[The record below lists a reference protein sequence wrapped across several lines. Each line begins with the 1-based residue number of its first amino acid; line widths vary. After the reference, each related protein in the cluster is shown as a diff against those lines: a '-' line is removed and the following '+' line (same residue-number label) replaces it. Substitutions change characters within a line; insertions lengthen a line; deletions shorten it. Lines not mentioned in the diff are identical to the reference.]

1 MAVHPDAMGWARIKR
16 DDRVMIE
23 DSTGKLAYGLFCIK
37 SISLGLDL
45 PIMFQTV
52 KILVLRRGFR

>member
-1 MAVHPDAMGWARIKR
+1 
-16 DDRVMIE
+16 MIE
-23 DSTGKLAYGLFCIK
+23 DSTEKLAYGLFCIK
-37 SISLGLDL
+37 NISLGLDW